1 MKKTNEGFYVI
12 ENDTHAG
19 KCIEEY
25 KGLDKINL
33 NEIALHDVADDLK
46 SILQHLG
53 DGAILDIG
61 ANMGVHSYNYSKVR
75 DAKKIIAIEAN
86 IECIECLKGNIPD
99 CHIIHA
105 AVTHKIGECALNLE
119 PNVGASHVVDGV
131 GIKTITLDAYEPYL
145 SDLVNNIPFTFIK
158 MDIEGCE
165 IDALKGAENFIK
177 KYKPKMFIEVQTT
190 CLKRK
195 NYTEKDLI
203 DIIHKYGYFCI
214 PCPLNRG
221 SKIQYDILCIP
232 Y

>member
-12 ENDTHAG
+12 EHDTHAG
-19 KCIEEY
+19 KWVEEY
-25 KGLDKINL
+25 KGLDKIHL
-33 NEIALHDVADDLK
+33 NEFALHDVSNDLK

-61 ANMGVHSYNYSKVR
+61 ANIGCHSYKYSKIC
-75 DAKKIIAIEAN
+75 DPKKIIAIDAN

-105 AVTHKIGECALNLE
+105 AVTDKMGECTLNLN
-119 PNVGASHVVDGV
+119 PNVGASNVVDGV

-145 SDLVNNIPFTFIK
+145 SNLVNNTPFTFIK

-177 KYKPKMFIEVQTT
+177 KYKPKMFIEVMTH
-190 CLKRK
+190 CLERK

-214 PCPLNRG
+214 PCTLNRVNT
-221 SKIQYDILCIP
+221 IQYDILCIP
-232 Y
+232 I